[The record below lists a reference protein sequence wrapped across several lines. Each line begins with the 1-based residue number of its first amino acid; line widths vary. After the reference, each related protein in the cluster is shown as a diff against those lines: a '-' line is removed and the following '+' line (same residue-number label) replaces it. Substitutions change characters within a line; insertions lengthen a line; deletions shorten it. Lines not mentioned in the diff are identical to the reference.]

1 MDVNPMD
8 PIEAYHPEYPS
19 YGVHPAQYSFGPRG
33 HRVRFNGGEHILEPN
48 GHLPYSG
55 WRIRNVQPVVAKP
68 AISDELVERM
78 VTFLRKLDKWD
89 GSYALASDMTEARAI
104 VAKLP
109 QPVDPDLLEARAIEA
124 RICREVENS
133 RDAERVERG
142 EFDER
147 PGMQGVLAAIK
158 RGRALERG
166 EP

>member
-55 WRIRNVQPVVAKP
+55 WRIRNIQPVAAKP
-68 AISDELVERM
+68 AISDELVDRM
-78 VTFLRKLDKWD
+78 V
-89 GSYALASDMTEARAI
+89 ALVREMASEGYDRASDI

-109 QPVDPDLLEARAIEA
+109 QPVDPDLLEAREIACAEVPSWA
-124 RICREVENS
+124 AEQKRRCR
-133 RDAERVERG
+133 
-142 EFDER
+142 
-147 PGMQGVLAAIK
+147 QGTYDGNLLIVLALAGVR
-158 RGRALERG
+158 RGRSLERG